1 MKKFWN
7 NLSIVHMVISGFVL
21 LVAMIMLNNFMALK
35 TGSELE
41 SLMSDVTEKATPLV
55 LQTNKIAVALLQAD
69 NELKYYLLTNQV
81 DELAPKKA
89 EFEREKKVFEDGLMQ
104 LKSMAAGQPQLQ
116 RQIDG
121 IIKLEKAYFKTAAE
135 VMPQW
140 QALLEQNKAFA
151 SKKSQFA
158 VMTPNLKQRIADLAK
173 DSPSNKFTAD
183 TVVSKIALL
192 ELSTNDALNQNDPKK
207 VKSTMRRNKMQ
218 IRSIQ
223 NSAKTL
229 GNSIPGFNGQTKDLI
244 DQFVADTTN
253 PKAGLLAD
261 YQKLVTV
268 QKEMITAVQAS
279 AEQVDQAVSELI
291 KINASAES
299 VVDDAVSNTNQA
311 LVASRSNIIIGAII
325 SLAIALVVG
334 FSVARSIKKPLQN
347 LLQVLTAVTDGD
359 MTQQIKYTSN
369 NEFGQLSSQVNT
381 LVEQMRSIL
390 SKLSDASHQ
399 LNDLAKT
406 NQVTMDKSK
415 DELDNQ
421 RHETAGVA
429 AAMTEMEQSVREV
442 ANAANMTLEQVN
454 QVEQASNT
462 GREVMALNIST
473 THQLSDKIQDSSNVI
488 AEVGTLSNNIGGIL
502 DVIRGIADQTNLLAL
517 NAAIEA
523 ARAGEQGRGFAV
535 VADEVRDLAQKT
547 TNSTSEIQSMIENL
561 QASARRA
568 VNVMSEC
575 SEEMEASIAQSS
587 DANGA
592 MEEIQG
598 IVTLISDMS
607 SQIAAAAEEQQATS
621 AEIANNINRISDIS
635 DVNYQGIEEIAN
647 AGHILEELAQNQ
659 DELVSHFK
667 L

>member
-21 LVAMIMLNNFMALK
+21 LVAMIMLNNLMALK

-69 NELKYYLLTNQV
+69 NELKYYLLTNKV

-89 EFEREKKVFEDGLMQ
+89 EFEREKKEFEDGLKQ
-104 LKSMAAGQPQLQ
+104 LKMMATGQPQLQ

-121 IIKLEKAYFKTAAE
+121 IIKLEKDYFETAAQ

-140 QALLEQNKAFA
+140 QSLLEQNKAFA

-173 DSPSNKFTAD
+173 DSPSHQFTAD
-183 TVVSKIALL
+183 TIVSKIAIL
-192 ELSTNDALNQNDPKK
+192 ELGTNDALNQNDPKK

-268 QKEMITAVQAS
+268 QNEMINAVQES
-279 AEQVDQAVSELI
+279 AKQVDQAVAELI

-311 LVASRSNIIIGAII
+311 LVASRSNIIIGALI
-325 SLAIALVVG
+325 SLAIAVVVG

-390 SKLSDASHQ
+390 SKLSEASHK
-399 LNDLAKT
+399 LNDLATT

-488 AEVGTLSNNIGGIL
+488 AEVGALSNNIGGIL

-561 QASARRA
+561 QSSARRA

-575 SEEMEASIAQSS
+575 SHEMEASIAQSS